1 MELNWPTFVLE
12 IVNFL
17 ILVWILKRFLYKP
30 VLEALARRKAVIDK
44 TLSDAKSRQDD
55 ATALEQQYKNRLA
68 DWESEKEIL
77 RTGVQE
83 EINAQREKMMAGLQ
97 ESLAQERE
105 KARAVEQRRL
115 NELASR
121 VEEGG
126 RVKSAQFTARLLT
139 RLASAEMEA
148 KIVALVL
155 EDIPL
160 LSAEQV
166 QAIRT
171 AARDGDRSVKVTS
184 AFPVPATQRGAI
196 TQRLQTVIQDSVT
209 VEFKEDSR
217 LLAGLRLS
225 IGPWLL
231 HANLEDELQSF
242 TDALRHDSQN
252 Q

>member
-1 MELNWPTFVLE
+1 MYLRVGLQPYDKCR
-12 IVNFL
+12 IVS
-17 ILVWILKRFLYKP
+17 
-30 VLEALARRKAVIDK
+30 K
-44 TLSDAKSRQDD
+44 TLLKQSCQKPILDR
-55 ATALEQQYKNRLA
+55 KNIFDL
-68 DWESEKEIL
+68 
-77 RTGVQE
+77 
-83 EINAQREKMMAGLQ
+83 
-97 ESLAQERE
+97 
-105 KARAVEQRRL
+105 
-115 NELASR
+115 
-121 VEEGG
+121 
-126 RVKSAQFTARLLT
+126 LLT